1 MAAGTF
7 TVPEQRVFHVFISYA
22 SEDLAIAT
30 AAAVCFKTAL
40 PDFFAEV
47 NFDKEFLEP
56 GSAFKAQIEAKLQQT
71 DVFIIVYTGAEKPS
85 HGFTGWEVGYFDHIM
100 RTDPGRRKKIS
111 LYLFEPPAITA
122 SEQGISLGLST
133 GQLRLR
139 FQEFESFLSVLPEE
153 PLCMEIA
160 AWQEVVAKNIE
171 QTGFS
176 RPRIRPEQEPT
187 KCVRNLKLAIFQYLK
202 GTIESVVKPQMQ
214 IIIRVRGA
222 ALEDFTESLPP
233 EAELRPHGALST
245 GGSMKI
251 FGLSDEPITWKRFA
265 ELTASEPFADS
276 WQDAITSV
284 VLSSFPDRVDVDN
297 SQIVMA
303 RDGKTAYRV
312 ILTTATKFYD
322 DYREY
327 HLYFVE
333 MLQRV
338 SLGNSET
345 TQLLKGL
352 ELVCRFRSMF
362 LEPDSD
368 FLGENVLL
376 TEGHQLP
383 ELAGRLLKE
392 LNLMHRDAQEAGLD
406 RPGRWAS
413 YVNFEHFKAIAQAY
427 RPAESRLRKII
438 PKVMALRSQPEL
450 LEPLGKEMSEVL
462 TGMQMIVRPE
472 NALLLREMAAKLGK
486 IVEVHD

>member
-1 MAAGTF
+1 MATGTF

-171 QTGFS
+171 QT
-176 RPRIRPEQEPT
+176 
-187 KCVRNLKLAIFQYLK
+187 
-202 GTIESVVKPQMQ
+202 
-214 IIIRVRGA
+214 
-222 ALEDFTESLPP
+222 
-233 EAELRPHGALST
+233 
-245 GGSMKI
+245 
-251 FGLSDEPITWKRFA
+251 
-265 ELTASEPFADS
+265 
-276 WQDAITSV
+276 
-284 VLSSFPDRVDVDN
+284 
-297 SQIVMA
+297 
-303 RDGKTAYRV
+303 
-312 ILTTATKFYD
+312 
-322 DYREY
+322 
-327 HLYFVE
+327 
-333 MLQRV
+333 
-338 SLGNSET
+338 
-345 TQLLKGL
+345 
-352 ELVCRFRSMF
+352 
-362 LEPDSD
+362 
-368 FLGENVLL
+368 
-376 TEGHQLP
+376 
-383 ELAGRLLKE
+383 
-392 LNLMHRDAQEAGLD
+392 
-406 RPGRWAS
+406 
-413 YVNFEHFKAIAQAY
+413 
-427 RPAESRLRKII
+427 
-438 PKVMALRSQPEL
+438 
-450 LEPLGKEMSEVL
+450 
-462 TGMQMIVRPE
+462 
-472 NALLLREMAAKLGK
+472 
-486 IVEVHD
+486 